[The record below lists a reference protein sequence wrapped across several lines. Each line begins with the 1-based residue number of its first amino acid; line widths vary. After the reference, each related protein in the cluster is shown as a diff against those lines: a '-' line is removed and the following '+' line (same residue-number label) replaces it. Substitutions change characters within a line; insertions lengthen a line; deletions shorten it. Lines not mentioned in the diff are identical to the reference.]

1 MKFYNPR
8 RFGWLF
14 LICLLSLEG
23 AAPLGARDASQF
35 KIGEPFPNIVL
46 PSLENGQPASMTQFR
61 GKKLIL
67 HIFASW

>member
-1 MKFYNPR
+1 MKLYIPGR
-8 RFGWLF
+8 LGWLL
-14 LICLLSLEG
+14 LIGLLGLEG
-23 AAPLGARDASQF
+23 TAPLGAQDTSQF
-35 KIGEPFPNIVL
+35 KVGERFPNIVL